1 MTITAEQVKQLRDQT
16 GAGMM
21 ECKKALSEAA
31 GDLGKAVDLL
41 RKAGMAQADKRS
53 GRSASEGLVDAYIH
67 AGNRVG
73 VLIEVNCET
82 DFVARTDEFAK
93 LVRDLA
99 LQACAAGA
107 EYVRPDQVPVER
119 IEKEKEIFRA
129 QLEGSGKPAQI
140 IEKIVEGK
148 IAKFYSEICL
158 LDQPFIKDDKMT
170 VQDLVKAAS
179 AKTGENIVVRRF
191 VRFHLG
197 SE

>member
-21 ECKKALSEAA
+21 ECKKALSEAS
-31 GDLGKAVDLL
+31 GDVGKAVDLL

-53 GRSASEGLVDAYIH
+53 GRSASEGIVDSYIH

-99 LQACAAGA
+99 LQACAGGA
-107 EYVRPDQVPVER
+107 EFVRPEEVPAAR

-129 QLEGSGKPAQI
+129 QMEGSGKPANI

-148 IAKFYSEICL
+148 ISKFYSEICL

-170 VQDLVKAAS
+170 VQELVKAAS

-191 VRFHLG
+191 VRFQLG
-197 SE
+197 QE